1 MTNFGA
7 KILHFRETYI
17 FAITCDKKEPQL
29 LSLSLSFSL
38 RALHVD
44 RSSEENDDGVFCFF
58 FFFVVVVVPIFEIE
72 THDATLCLQQQRRDF
87 RPRRRERIREQQQQQ
102 QQRSEV

>member
-1 MTNFGA
+1 
-7 KILHFRETYI
+7 
-17 FAITCDKKEPQL
+17 
-29 LSLSLSFSL
+29 L

-44 RSSEENDDGVFCFF
+44 RSSEENDHGVFCFF
-58 FFFVVVVVPIFEIE
+58 FFFFVVVTIFEIE

-87 RPRRRERIREQQQQQ
+87 RPRRREGIREQQ

>member
-58 FFFVVVVVPIFEIE
+58 FFVVVVVPIFEIE
-72 THDATLCLQQQRRDF
+72 THDATLCLQQQRHDF

-102 QQRSEV
+102 RSEV